1 MTTPAPTVIS
11 MAAADSDDLPPP
23 SVAESAK
30 TEDSTNGRSNGKIAR
45 LSKTIRDQINHWLE
59 DGVSYPEII
68 RRLGDDGKDLTP
80 NNVSQWKKRGHKDW
94 LLHQDWLA
102 ERRARQE
109 SAADLIHGPD
119 VTEVNQGAL
128 QLGTLYIYDALRDLR
143 SGSLD
148 DKLGGDSAAFARLLN
163 ALSRASRETL
173 QLQKYRDACSRA
185 RAALHELKDPKRKLN
200 ETETRAIVLKADY
213 ILGLRQP

>member
-45 LSKTIRDQINHWLE
+45 LSKTIRVQINHWLE

-68 RRLGDDGKDLTP
+68 RRLGDDGKGLTP

-109 SAADLIHGPD
+109 SAADLIHDSD

-128 QLGTLYIYDALRDLR
+128 VPEGSNPAATCGNTRDQRPTYRPFGVLRFFRGYRFLR
-143 SGSLD
+143 WFAPLPSFRLSFSL
-148 DKLGGDSAAFARLLN
+148 FAPVN
-163 ALSRASRETL
+163 
-173 QLQKYRDACSRA
+173 
-185 RAALHELKDPKRKLN
+185 P
-200 ETETRAIVLKADY
+200 
-213 ILGLRQP
+213 